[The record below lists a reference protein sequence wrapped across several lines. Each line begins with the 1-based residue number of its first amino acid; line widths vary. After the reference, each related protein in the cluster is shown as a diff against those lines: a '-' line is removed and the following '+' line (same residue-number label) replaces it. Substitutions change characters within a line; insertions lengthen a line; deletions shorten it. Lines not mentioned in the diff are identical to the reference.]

1 MSSPRL
7 RIFGRLFQRIV
18 RRISATNCGSG
29 PPKMLGGIIELN
41 AAQWFTHGQFR
52 HTQCLQVW
60 SSRARWLGA
69 LARHATANLLGPR
82 PKHRFKFLQRRM
94 LALQLALIAAPIV
107 IGVYAYALYPIILA
121 IVAAARP
128 ARRAAEVGS
137 DWPSVTIT
145 VPVYN
150 AVSSIRATLERLLTL
165 DYPREKLQ
173 LLVIS
178 DASNDGTDDVVG
190 EFRDK
195 GVELLRMDARF
206 GKTTA
211 ENAAVSHARGEII
224 VNVDGTVLVPEGSLK
239 PLVRVFDD
247 PTVGVAS
254 SRDVSVGDVDR
265 SVGVESSYVGYEM
278 WIRDLETRT
287 GSIVGASGCFYA
299 IRRAVHARPLPGD
312 LSWDFASA
320 LVARTQGYRSVSV
333 PAAVCIVPRTA
344 QLRTEMTRKVRTMAR
359 GLKTLFFFRSL
370 MNPFRYGWFSF
381 MLVSHKLLRWLPYL
395 LTPVALFAL
404 AGLALQSDTARVG
417 LGAIAIGL
425 VVGCVG
431 IVRPA
436 ATIFRPVAVA
446 GFVVAAFSAGLMAWR
461 DALGRTQMATWEPT
475 PRPHAQ

>member
-1 MSSPRL
+1 
-7 RIFGRLFQRIV
+7 
-18 RRISATNCGSG
+18 
-29 PPKMLGGIIELN
+29 
-41 AAQWFTHGQFR
+41 
-52 HTQCLQVW
+52 
-60 SSRARWLGA
+60 
-69 LARHATANLLGPR
+69 
-82 PKHRFKFLQRRM
+82 M
-94 LALQLALIAAPIV
+94 LALQIALVAAPVV
-107 IGVYAYALYPIILA
+107 IAVYAYAVYPIILM
-121 IVAAARP
+121 IVAAAKP
-128 ARRAAEVGS
+128 ARRSAANGS
-137 DWPSVTIT
+137 HWPSVTIT

-150 AVSSIRATLERLLTL
+150 AISSIRTTLERLLTL

-178 DASNDGTDDVVG
+178 DASNDGTDDVVA
-190 EFRDK
+190 EFRNR
-195 GVELLRMDARF
+195 GVELLRMDARY

-211 ENAAVSHARGEII
+211 ENVAVSHSRGEII
-224 VNVDGTVLVPEGSLK
+224 VNVDGSVLVPEGSLK

-247 PTVGVAS
+247 PTIGVAS
-254 SRDVSVGDVDR
+254 SRDVSVGDVNH
-265 SVGVESSYVGYEM
+265 SVGAESSYVGYEM

-299 IRRAVHARPLPGD
+299 IRRSVHERPLPGD

-344 QLRTEMTRKVRTMAR
+344 QLRIEMTRKVRTMAR
-359 GLKTLFFFRSL
+359 GLKTLFYCRAL

-395 LTPVALFAL
+395 LAPVALLAL
-404 AGLALQSDTARVG
+404 ASLALHSDTARVA
-417 LGAIAIGL
+417 LGAITIGL
-425 VVGCVG
+425 LFGCVG
-431 IVRPA
+431 IIRPA

-475 PRPHAQ
+475 PRSGAQ